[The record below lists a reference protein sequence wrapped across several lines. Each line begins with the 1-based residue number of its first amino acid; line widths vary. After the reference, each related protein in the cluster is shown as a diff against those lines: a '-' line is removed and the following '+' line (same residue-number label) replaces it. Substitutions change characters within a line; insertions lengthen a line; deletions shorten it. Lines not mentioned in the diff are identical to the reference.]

1 MFATSEVERTRE
13 FARCESYLGSESA
26 CCLDEILI
34 LFATS
39 TPGRNLALHT
49 FSRSNSRLGEC
60 FKTMVYLR
68 RKSDKNKGSHSA
80 KHKRG
85 AMFERFH
92 AFVYYSAPARGWLS
106 APGIFYR
113 DLEFLSRD
121 VSPSDARPVK
131 VVAVEHVHGGL
142 FELQVKIEIKIC
154 QPQIGVRG
162 AAFSGELFTN

>member
-1 MFATSEVERTRE
+1 LPNVCYKRGRKDTE

-60 FKTMVYLR
+60 FKTMVYIP

-85 AMFERFH
+85 AMSERFH

-121 VSPSDARPVK
+121 VSPSDAKWLRQNMYT
-131 VVAVEHVHGGL
+131 EL
-142 FELQVKIEIKIC
+142 FELQRNQNLPTSNWSPRCGI
-154 QPQIGVRG
+154 
-162 AAFSGELFTN
+162 LW